1 MAYNSKIPLLST
13 EIAALWSSY
22 MGDSMISSV
31 LKYFLNRV
39 EDSETRILLQQT
51 LDLSNKH
58 IQELTIIF
66 NQEKLAIPEGFTD
79 KDVNI
84 DAPRLFTDDFY
95 LGYLCFMSRVGMHNY
110 TLILKQITRSD
121 IRAYVTKRI
130 NEYVELYNNSTN
142 IKLSKGIF
150 IKAPRVEVTQEV
162 QYVKS
167 QSFITDWF
175 GEKRPLLT
183 TEITH
188 IFSVIYANIVGR
200 AVTTAFG
207 QVSKDKKVSDYFFE
221 GKNIATERISELTS
235 ILTNEAIPIP
245 SASDSYVTSS
255 TISPFSDKLTMNHLS
270 VLSSQGISSLGMAM
284 AGTMRSDL
292 EVKYMKYLGEIME
305 YGKKGVN
312 IMIDNS
318 WLEQPPQAIN
328 HENLM

>member
-1 MAYNSKIPLLST
+1 MSDISKIPLLST
-13 EIAALWSSY
+13 EITALWSSY
-22 MGDSMISSV
+22 MGDSMIISV

-39 EDSETRILLQQT
+39 EDGETRVLLQQT
-51 LDLSNKH
+51 SDLSNKH

-66 NQEKLAIPEGFTD
+66 NQEKLAIEEGFTD

-84 DAPRLFTDDFY
+84 DSPRLFTDDFY

-110 TLILKQITRSD
+110 TLILNQITRSD
-121 IRAYVTKRI
+121 IRTYVTKRV

-142 IKLSKGIF
+142 TKLSKGIF

-175 GEKRPLLT
+175 GKKRPLLT

-188 IFSVIYANIVGR
+188 IFSIIYANIVGR

-221 GKNIATERISELTS
+221 GKNISTEL
-235 ILTNEAIPIP
+235 LN
-245 SASDSYVTSS
+245 
-255 TISPFSDKLTMNHLS
+255 
-270 VLSSQGISSLGMAM
+270 
-284 AGTMRSDL
+284 
-292 EVKYMKYLGEIME
+292 
-305 YGKKGVN
+305 
-312 IMIDNS
+312 
-318 WLEQPPQAIN
+318 
-328 HENLM
+328 